1 MGTIQ
6 HPASSIQHRVI
17 YPVILAVSKK
27 DRQLKGRE
35 KVASLSRHARRAL
48 EISARKFGIA
58 ISDLKKDAKGAP
70 LPFDGNYWSLT
81 HKPQY
86 VGGVITTNRVGIDI
100 EQIRPCSDALF
111 RKTAGNSEWDLAD
124 ETSFTFFFRYWTS
137 KECVL
142 KAAGIGIRDLSK
154 CRIVKIVDDKN
165 ITVEYQEKHWHVEHF
180 FFEDHI
186 ASVVK
191 NGWDVHWTILREPF
205 DET

>member
-1 MGTIQ
+1 LETNPQ
-6 HPASSIQHRVI
+6 PATRNPHRVI
-17 YPVILAVSKK
+17 YPVILSVPEK
-27 DRQLKGRE
+27 DRQLTGRD

-48 EISARKFGIA
+48 EISARKIGIA
-58 ISDLKKDAKGAP
+58 IADLQKDAKGAP

-86 VGGVITTNRVGIDI
+86 VGGVITTTRIGIDI
-100 EQIRPCSDALF
+100 EQMRSCSEALF
-111 RKTAGNSEWDLAD
+111 RKTARNSEWDLAG
-124 ETSFTFFFRYWTS
+124 ETSVKIFFRYWTS

-154 CRIVKIVDDKN
+154 CRIVQIVDDKN

-180 FFEDHI
+180 FFDDHI

-191 NGWDVHWTILREPF
+191 NGWDVDWTILREPF
-205 DET
+205 DEP